1 MAYVKNIIPKQLIF
15 ILIYE
20 QMFVI
25 IFMRIFLMV
34 LSIDDGGSLFA
45 GANRPVDDCP
55 APTGVERRQLIA
67 PIPM

>member
-1 MAYVKNIIPKQLIF
+1 
-15 ILIYE
+15 
-20 QMFVI
+20 
-25 IFMRIFLMV
+25 MV